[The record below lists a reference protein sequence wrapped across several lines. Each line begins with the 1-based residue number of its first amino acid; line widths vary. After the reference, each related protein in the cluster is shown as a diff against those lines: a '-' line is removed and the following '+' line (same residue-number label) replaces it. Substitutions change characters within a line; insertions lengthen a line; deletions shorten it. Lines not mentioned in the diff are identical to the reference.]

1 MVEVDEAMSGEESTD
16 MLDVEVYTRGTVTV
30 VAARGEID
38 IVSVPLLKSAF
49 EQAENVGAMVVA
61 DLSGVG
67 FMGSAGLSA
76 LLVAVEGAKPHQL
89 RVVVSSA
96 VRRPIEVT
104 GLDKML
110 ALYDT
115 LEAALSTS

>member
-1 MVEVDEAMSGEESTD
+1 MSGEESTD